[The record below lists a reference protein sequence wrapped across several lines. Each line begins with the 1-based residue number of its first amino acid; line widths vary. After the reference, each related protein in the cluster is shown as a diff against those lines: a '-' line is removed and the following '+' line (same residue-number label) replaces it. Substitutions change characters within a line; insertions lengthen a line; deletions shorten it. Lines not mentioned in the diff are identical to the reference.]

1 MSKGIRQVGQV
12 GYSSIAFV
20 TTQNRICCPG
30 SNFCVG
36 GDPLGTAGSALLA
49 VFVVDMADSSTTEL
63 ANKEFC
69 VVLRL
74 VCGAV
79 EQDNIAGRWR
89 QL

>member
-1 MSKGIRQVGQV
+1 LLAKSGSERILDTTEITTVLPFR
-12 GYSSIAFV
+12 GYFSLD
-20 TTQNRICCPG
+20 
-30 SNFCVG
+30 

-63 ANKEFC
+63 ADKEFC